1 MPVPGMRGHC
11 RSPVD
16 RDPVHT
22 NERRDA
28 PSLVGRVRVRVGA
41 RLSYHKRRCTEAAFG
56 ERDSGSHVG
65 REVRCRVD
73 AQRPR
78 KTNRLR
84 ESMRGIRTASTG
96 RLAGL
101 AAMFMM
107 GVGVALPGFAMDC
120 AKAVQP
126 IEKRICANPALR
138 AADARLNAAYAGALK
153 AAPDAAIRD
162 MLVRSQRRWLDAR
175 NKRLDTDYEGHR
187 LAVDEVR
194 KAFDRRT
201 AVLADRSGEGL
212 IARALAE
219 RQWLAKYSGGPLAG
233 FDANCDFIPDD
244 ASGAHVSYACFGAIH
259 VQHHARVCS
268 QSEDW
273 ATGAV
278 YQYRLVSAA
287 DGGKVH
293 PVAFCEAQGAHA
305 CDSGSAQAGWV
316 RATAPG
322 GESRT
327 PAPVTGLPQLDAELW
342 PLGDGGDAAWF
353 DRCLTA
359 PVFPDAY

>member
-1 MPVPGMRGHC
+1 MPGRHGH
-11 RSPVD
+11 RRRPVA

-22 NERRDA
+22 NESQVA
-28 PSLVGRVRVRVGA
+28 PRVTVRVRA
-41 RLSYHKRRCTEAAFG
+41 RADACLAYHKRRCTAM
-56 ERDSGSHVG
+56 
-65 REVRCRVD
+65 REMRWRFPRMARGPMPHRCG
-73 AQRPR
+73 RPR

-107 GVGVALPGFAMDC
+107 GVGLAVPGFAMDC
-120 AKAVQP
+120 SKAVQP
-126 IEKRICANPALR
+126 IEKRICASPALR
-138 AADARLNAAYAGALK
+138 AADARMNAAYAGVLQ
-153 AAPDAAIRD
+153 AAPDAAVRD
-162 MLVRSQRRWLDAR
+162 MLVRSQRRWLAAR
-175 NKRLDTDYEGHR
+175 NKRLDTDYDGHR

-201 AVLADRSGEGL
+201 AVLADRSDEGL

-293 PVAFCEAQGAHA
+293 PVAFCEAQGTHA

-316 RATAPG
+316 RAAASG
-322 GESRT
+322 GENRT
-327 PAPVTGLPQLDAELW
+327 PAPVAGLPQLDAELW
-342 PLGDGGDAAWF
+342 PLGEGGDAAWF
-353 DRCLTA
+353 DRCLKA
-359 PVFPDAY
+359 PVFPDVDAH